1 MWGCDMAKFC
11 VIQYYKVE
19 LIVEAE
25 DAQDALSAVQDDE
38 RNFYTVTANL
48 DNPDNDVE
56 SISVWAAEWNPEVYV
71 EEGRRLI

>member
-1 MWGCDMAKFC
+1 MAKFC

-48 DNPDNDVE
+48 DKPDNDVD
-56 SISVWAAEWNPEVYV
+56 SISVWAADMDTEVYM

>member
-1 MWGCDMAKFC
+1 MAKFC

-38 RNFYTVTANL
+38 RNFYTVTVNL
-48 DNPDNDVE
+48 DKPDNDVDD
-56 SISVWAAEWNPEVYV
+56 ISVWAADMDTEVYM
-71 EEGRRLI
+71 EEGRSLI